1 MNNPGSVRA
10 APLTGHAFGEHLA
23 ARLLDFT
30 ADTTP
35 WQRRLWDLGTVLVL
49 KEVYEAGQ
57 WIDAQ
62 VLSEAAMHW
71 LCHDTERLVG
81 KDLGVGEPEVRR
93 QLRDTLRADLSEHSR
108 HRRRLYELIHLINEE
123 YVTRWAAAAGAPQG
137 VSPERL
143 AEAVATHMLDHGYSM
158 GFVHRTVRQ
167 LVAAGATTGDLLD
180 EAAKLAG
187 ASPRQFEVLV
197 PFVAVPQR
205 QLLAEGL
212 AEWRDGSQVR
222 AWLAQHTPGDSVR
235 HNGAFLYSIQ
245 AMDPYAAGRR
255 AGELL
260 DRLLARSSY
269 TRRSRSGLKPAGRL
283 WVESLGESLPLEPPA
298 RGVDVLS
305 LQKERTLYRIV
316 EQDLLDDAL
325 ELAAPLNRG
334 TPGPAVAGGWA
345 ALESLLHDPSDQ
357 GDRKDGRVIAAA
369 RMAAMVTCSWPRAEL
384 TALSYAHHP
393 ASPDLLAQQLA
404 TTTTNRE
411 RAAMVAAAF
420 QAGRPLATQHV
431 TDTAATSRMTA
442 LVAEPRQSLQA
453 VHTIIERS
461 LRRLYRQ
468 RNIVLHGGSTQ
479 SVALNATLRTA
490 APLVGAGLDR
500 IAHAYLV
507 DHVLPLALAARA
519 ELRLGLVGARNAPPV
534 TDLLE

>member
-1 MNNPGSVRA
+1 MNDPGSVRA
-10 APLTGHAFGEHLA
+10 TPLTGHVFGEHLS

-35 WQRRLWDLGTVLVL
+35 WQRRLWDLGTVLAL
-49 KEVYEAGQ
+49 REAYEAGQ

-62 VLSEAAMHW
+62 VLSQAAMHW
-71 LCHDTERLVG
+71 LCQDLERLAG
-81 KDLGVGEPEVRR
+81 GDRGVGEPEVRR

-108 HRRRLYELIHLINEE
+108 HRRRLYELIDLINEA
-123 YVTRWAAAAGAPQG
+123 YVTRWAAAADAPQG
-137 VSPERL
+137 VTPERL
-143 AEAVATHMLDHGYSM
+143 ARAVATHLLDRGYSM
-158 GFVHRTVRQ
+158 GFLHRTVRRMA
-167 LVAAGATTGDLLD
+167 AAGVTTGDLLD
-180 EAAKLAG
+180 EAARLAS
-187 ASPRQFEVLV
+187 ASPRRFEVLV

-205 QLLAEGL
+205 QQLAEGL
-212 AEWRDGSQVR
+212 PEWRSGSQTR
-222 AWLAQHTPGDSVR
+222 AWLAQHAPTHSVR

-269 TRRSRSGLKPAGRL
+269 TRRNRSGLKPEGRL
-283 WVESLGESLPLEPPA
+283 WVESIGESLPLEPPV

-305 LQKERTLYRIV
+305 LQKERTLYRIL

-345 ALESLLHDPSDQ
+345 ALESLLYHPGDQ
-357 GDRKDGRVIAAA
+357 ADRKDGRAIAAT

-384 TALSYAHHP
+384 TALSYEHHP
-393 ASPDLLAQQLA
+393 AGPDLLTQQLA
-404 TTTTNRE
+404 NAMTNRE
-411 RAAMVAAAF
+411 RAIAVAVAL
-420 QAGRPLATQHV
+420 QAGRPLATPQAA
-431 TDTAATSRMTA
+431 DTAAASRMAA
-442 LVAEPRQSLQA
+442 LVASPRQSLQA
-453 VHTIIERS
+453 VRAIIERS

-507 DHVLPLALAARA
+507 DRVLPLALAAKA
-519 ELRLGLVGARNAPPV
+519 ELRLGLAGTRDAPPV